1 MATKTNTFLH
11 NFFHLSLLRAI
22 SHFPQLIYIPF
33 LIQAIGVNE
42 YGILEIWKVI
52 TMYFTTFVSYGFR
65 YAATKQITVHQQ
77 DKGRIGQIISSI
89 YFIQLIFIV
98 ISALVM
104 WGVIRFVPQVQSN
117 SIYLVNFF
125 PIVITSGLFPTFIFQ
140 GINMMRWLVGIN
152 LSSKLLFI
160 GSVLFF
166 IHEPAD
172 AIWFPRFLAG
182 TDFFRLLVS
191 WLVLYGY
198 KDIPIKYPLVSI
210 MKQQL
215 KEGSNI
221 FFSQLANLF
230 YGRFPVMFLG
240 FFVSPEA
247 GGIYT
252 LGEKINKFTEGMLE
266 PAMQALYPISHSKL
280 DKNLNQGLRYLG
292 RFCKTGFAILLCVG
306 VIYFV
311 FADFIMWFFLKGKH
325 IPEAVQ
331 VFKIQAFVA
340 AIVLLHNVLG
350 MHVLIPLQ
358 KGYLY
363 TAAILVAGVVAVGLH
378 LILIP
383 RFATEGAAGAVVLS
397 ELFTLLLVAI
407 NAYRTV
413 KKARLKND
421 GTTHSIG

>member
-11 NFFHLSLLRAI
+11 NFFHLSLLRTI
-22 SHFPQLIYIPF
+22 SHILPLISTPF
-33 LIQAIGVNE
+33 LIKAIGVNAF
-42 YGILEIWKVI
+42 GILELSKAI
-52 TMYFTTFVSYGFR
+52 TMYFTTFVCYGFR

-104 WGVIRFVPQVQSN
+104 WGMIRFVPQVQSN
-117 SIYLVNFF
+117 AIYLVNFF

-140 GINMMRWLVGIN
+140 GINMMRSLVAIN
-152 LSSKLLFI
+152 LGAKLLFL

-166 IHEPAD
+166 IHAPAD

-182 TDFFRLLVS
+182 IDFFRLLVS
-191 WLVLYGY
+191 LLVLYGY
-198 KDIPIKYPLVSI
+198 KGIPFKYPLVSI

-221 FFSQLANLF
+221 FFSQLATLF
-230 YGRFPVMFLG
+230 YARFPITFLG
-240 FFVSPEA
+240 LFVSTEA
-247 GGIYT
+247 VGIYT
-252 LGEKINKFTEGMLE
+252 LGEKITKATEGMLE
-266 PAMQALYPISHSKL
+266 PAMQALYPISHSQL
-280 DKNLNQGLRYLG
+280 EKNLYQGLRYLR
-292 RFCKTGFAILLCVG
+292 RFCKTGFAILLGVG

-311 FADFIMWFFLKGKH
+311 FADFIMWLFLKGQH

-331 VFKIQAFVA
+331 VFKIQAFIA
-340 AIVLLHNVLG
+340 AIMLLHNVLG
-350 MHVLIPLQ
+350 LHVLIPLK

-363 TAAILVAGVVAVGLH
+363 TAAILLTGLVTVCLH

-383 RFATEGAAGAVVLS
+383 KFATQGAASAIVLS

-407 NAYRTV
+407 SAYRTV
-413 KKARLKND
+413 KKARLKNND
-421 GTTHSIG
+421 TTPSI